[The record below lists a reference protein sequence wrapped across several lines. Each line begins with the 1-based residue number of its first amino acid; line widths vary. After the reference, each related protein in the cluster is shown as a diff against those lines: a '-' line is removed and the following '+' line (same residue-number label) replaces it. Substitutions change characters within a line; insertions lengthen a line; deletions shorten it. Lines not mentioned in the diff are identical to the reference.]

1 VTSLIRADGLV
12 CAVSGAAVAV
22 AAPWLDDVLGIPR
35 AVLLTI
41 GVGLV
46 AYAAGLL
53 VLARRGAPA
62 AGVRAVVAANVLWAV
77 ASVAVVVGD
86 WLTLTVAGAAVAL
99 LQAAA
104 VAGLAGVELRTL
116 RQAAA

>member
-1 VTSLIRADGLV
+1 MTSLIRADGLV
-12 CAVSGAAVAV
+12 CAVSGAAIAV
-22 AAPWLDDVLGIPR
+22 AAPWLDDILGIPLS
-35 AVLLTI
+35 VLLAV

-46 AYAAGLL
+46 AYAAVLL

-62 AGVRAVVAANVLWAV
+62 AGVCAVVAANVLWAL
-77 ASVAVVVGD
+77 ASVAVVAGD
-86 WLTLTVAGAAVAL
+86 WLTLTAAGTALVL